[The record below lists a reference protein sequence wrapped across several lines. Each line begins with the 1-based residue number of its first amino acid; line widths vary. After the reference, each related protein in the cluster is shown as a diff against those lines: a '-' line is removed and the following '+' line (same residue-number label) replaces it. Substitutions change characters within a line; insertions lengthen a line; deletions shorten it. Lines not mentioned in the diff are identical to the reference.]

1 MKPISQRSALRLS
14 AVLLFLVGL
23 LVPMNLMSPS
33 SAQSGE
39 RVLESLIGKEVPMT
53 VKVKREKE
61 DSFKD
66 LKNKDWVR
74 EFELE
79 FTNTGNK
86 PIFFVFMYLITDVKL
101 NGSALQFPVLFGR
114 PELGDIV
121 SKASPDEPAIKPGET
136 YVFSLSAS
144 EVTRWEDSI
153 RKGHLADAT
162 RIQVLPQEMSFGDG
176 TGFFVNSPY
185 PPVRDSKLKHSSEE
199 P

>member
-1 MKPISQRSALRLS
+1 MNSISHSSALRLS
-14 AVLLFLVGL
+14 AVLFLAGL
-23 LVPMNLMSPS
+23 LLPINSMSPS

-39 RVLESLIGKEVPMT
+39 RVLESLIWKEVPMT
-53 VKVKREKE
+53 VRVKREKE

-66 LKNKDWVR
+66 LRNMDWVR

-121 SKASPDEPAIKPGET
+121 TKALPDEPAIKPGET
-136 YVFSLSAS
+136 YVFSLSPS
-144 EVTRWEDSI
+144 EVRRWEESI
-153 RKGHLADAT
+153 RQGDRPDAT

-185 PPVRDSKLKHSSEE
+185 PPVRDSRSKHSSEE

>member
-1 MKPISQRSALRLS
+1 MVKLFHGGFLMNSISQRSALRLS
-14 AVLLFLVGL
+14 AVLPFLVGL
-23 LVPMNLMSPS
+23 LLPMNLMSPS
-33 SAQSGE
+33 SGQSGE
-39 RVLESLIGKEVPMT
+39 RVLESLITKEVPMT

-66 LKNKDWVR
+66 MKNKDWAR

-79 FTNTGNK
+79 LTNTGNK

-121 SKASPDEPAIKPGET
+121 TKASPEEPAIKPGET
-136 YVFSLSAS
+136 YVFKLSPS
-144 EVTRWEDSI
+144 EVRMWEDDT
-153 RKGHLADAT
+153 RNGNHPDAT

-176 TGFFVNSPY
+176 TGFFVNTPY
-185 PPVRDSKLKHSSEE
+185 PPH
-199 P
+199 